1 MFYKIVSATY
11 DYGRKALVTEFFKNR
26 LFVKKIFQTC
36 NQLHLYVVS
45 TKRMTQT
52 VPSDQEVIA
61 QILKGN
67 QQKYELLVNKYQ
79 SFAFTIALRYTK
91 NREDAEELAQS
102 AFVKAYL
109 NLKDYRGDAKFSTW
123 LYTIVSSLCL
133 SFLRKKKLDVHS
145 LDQEGVFERANAN
158 ESNLKA
164 DVIEQHSR
172 TALLNRAMNLLNPDD
187 AKVLT
192 LFYKA
197 EQSLEEIAQILHIEP
212 NNAKVKLHRARQ
224 RLKETMEKHFAQ
236 EVQEIF

>member
-1 MFYKIVSATY
+1 
-11 DYGRKALVTEFFKNR
+11 
-26 LFVKKIFQTC
+26 
-36 NQLHLYVVS
+36 
-45 TKRMTQT
+45 MTQT

-61 QILKGN
+61 QVLKGN
-67 QQKYELLVNKYQ
+67 QQKYEVLVNKYQ

-133 SFLRKKKLDVHS
+133 SFLRKKKLEVHS
-145 LDQEGVFERANAN
+145 LDQESVFERANEN
-158 ESNLKA
+158 QSNLKA

-187 AKVLT
+187 AKLLM

-197 EQSLEEIAQILHIEP
+197 EQSLEEIAQIMHIEP

-224 RLKETMEKHFAQ
+224 RLKETMEKHFAR

>member
-1 MFYKIVSATY
+1 M
-11 DYGRKALVTEFFKNR
+11 N
-26 LFVKKIFQTC
+26 
-36 NQLHLYVVS
+36 
-45 TKRMTQT
+45 QT
-52 VPSDQEVIA
+52 VPSDREVIDLV
-61 QILKGN
+61 LKGDDK
-67 QQKYELLVNKYQ
+67 KYELLVYKYQ
-79 SFAFTIALRYTK
+79 NFAFTIALRYTK

-133 SFLRKKKLDVHS
+133 SFLRKKKLEIHS
-145 LDQEGVFERANAN
+145 LDNETVFERADAN
-158 ESNLKA
+158 ESNLRS
-164 DVIEQHSR
+164 DIIEQHSR
-172 TALLNRAMNLLNPDD
+172 VSLLNRAIKKLSPDD

-224 RLKETMEKHFAQ
+224 RLKETMEKHFAR

>member
-1 MFYKIVSATY
+1 MMQAV
-11 DYGRKALVTEFFKNR
+11 L
-26 LFVKKIFQTC
+26 
-36 NQLHLYVVS
+36 
-45 TKRMTQT
+45 
-52 VPSDQEVIA
+52 SDREVIDL
-61 QILKGN
+61 ILKGDEK
-67 QQKYELLVNKYQ
+67 KYELLVNKYQ
-79 SFAFTIALRYTK
+79 RFAFTIALRYAK
-91 NREDAEELAQS
+91 SREDAEELAQS

-133 SFLRKKKLDVHS
+133 SFLRKKKLELQS
-145 LDQEGVFERANAN
+145 LDNEAVFESADAN

-164 DVIEQHSR
+164 DAIEQHSKIS
-172 TALLNRAMNLLNPDD
+172 LLNRAMNKLNPDD
-187 AKVLT
+187 AKILT

-224 RLKETMEKHFAQ
+224 RLKETMEKHFAR

>member
-1 MFYKIVSATY
+1 M
-11 DYGRKALVTEFFKNR
+11 N
-26 LFVKKIFQTC
+26 
-36 NQLHLYVVS
+36 
-45 TKRMTQT
+45 QT
-52 VPSDQEVIA
+52 VPSDREVIDLV
-61 QILKGN
+61 LKGDEK
-67 QQKYELLVNKYQ
+67 KYELLVYKYQ
-79 SFAFTIALRYTK
+79 NFAFTIALRYTK
-91 NREDAEELAQS
+91 NREDAEELTQS

-133 SFLRKKKLDVHS
+133 SFLRKKKLEIHS
-145 LDQEGVFERANAN
+145 LDNETVFERADAN
-158 ESNLKA
+158 ESNLRS
-164 DVIEQHSR
+164 DSIEKHSR
-172 TALLNRAMNLLNPDD
+172 VSLLNRAIKKLSPDD

-224 RLKETMEKHFAQ
+224 RLKETMEKHFAR

>member
-1 MFYKIVSATY
+1 
-11 DYGRKALVTEFFKNR
+11 
-26 LFVKKIFQTC
+26 
-36 NQLHLYVVS
+36 
-45 TKRMTQT
+45 MTQT

-61 QILKGN
+61 QVLKGN
-67 QQKYELLVNKYQ
+67 QQKYELLVKKYQ
-79 SFAFTIALRYTK
+79 AFAFTIALRYTK

-109 NLKDYRGDAKFSTW
+109 NLRDYRGDAKFSTW

-133 SFLRKKKLDVHS
+133 SFLRKKKLEVHS
-145 LDQEGVFERANAN
+145 LDQEYVFERADAH
-158 ESNLKA
+158 ESSLRA
-164 DVIEQHSR
+164 DQIEQRSR
-172 TALLNRAMNLLNPDD
+172 LQLLSRAMELLHPDD
-187 AKVLT
+187 AQLLT

-197 EQSLEEIAQILHIEP
+197 EQSLDEIAKILHIEP